1 MLVDLRKFKTTGRDM
16 EKLLDTVYIT
26 ANKNKIPND
35 RKTPLTSG
43 IRLGSRPSQAAFQ
56 GGGYEEG
63 RRTHLP
69 DGVRLHEQ
77 SGLHPRRGQ

>member
-35 RKTPLTSG
+35 PENASLLTSG
-43 IRLGSRPSQAAFQ
+43 IRLARRQSQA
-56 GGGYEEG
+56 
-63 RRTHLP
+63 
-69 DGVRLHEQ
+69 RL
-77 SGLHPRRGQ
+77 